1 MLFNSRDFLIF
12 FPIVV
17 FLYFKAKPLHRNLL
31 LLAASYYF
39 YMCWKPAYIILIVT
53 STLVDYICAQM
64 MDKTDNKRVRRSY
77 LIISIVCN
85 LGLLFTFKYLNFFAW
100 TTKYFLGSRGIE
112 LAQPLLNVLLPVGIS
127 FYTFQTLSYTID
139 VYRGNTRPEK
149 RPINFALYVSFFP
162 QLVAG
167 PIERSSRL
175 LPQFDKQYEFDYRRV
190 TDGLRLMLWGM
201 FKKVVIADTLAK
213 LVDPVYS
220 NPTDSTGPALVAAT
234 IFFAFQ
240 IYCDFS
246 GYTDIAIGAAKVLGI
261 ELMKNFDRPYS
272 AKSIREFWR
281 RWHISLSTWFRDYL
295 YIPLGGNRVS
305 ITRNYFNLVI
315 VFFLCGLWHGA
326 NWTFVI
332 WGLLHGSFMIISR
345 ITERPREWFSQ
356 ITGLQKIPAVHNI
369 LKMAI
374 TFGLTCFA
382 WIFFRAQT
390 VSDAWYITTHI
401 FSGWGQLAAD
411 SGLSNLFILNT
422 PVAFIIALVLIIILE
437 IVQLL
442 QSRYQEQS
450 VLRKIPIW
458 IRWPIYY
465 SAIISI
471 LLFGNPEGQE
481 FIYFQ
486 F

>member
-17 FLYFKAKPLHRNLL
+17 FLYFKTKPRNRNIL

-53 STLVDYICAQM
+53 STMIDYICAQRM
-64 MDKTDNKRVRRSY
+64 AKTDKLPARRSY
-77 LIISIVCN
+77 LIISLICN

-100 TTKYFLGSRGIE
+100 TTKYFLGTRGIE
-112 LAQPLLNVLLPVGIS
+112 LAEPLLNVLLPVGIS

-139 VYRGNTRPEK
+139 VYRGDTKPEK
-149 RPINFALYVSFFP
+149 RLINFALYVSFFP

-175 LPQFDKQYEFDYRRV
+175 LPQFDNDIEFDYHRV

-213 LVDPVYS
+213 LVEPVYS
-220 NPTDSTGPALVAAT
+220 SPSDYTGPALVAAT
-234 IFFAFQ
+234 FFFAFQ

-305 ITRNYFNLVI
+305 KSRNYFNLVV

-332 WGLLHGSFMIISR
+332 WGLLHGAYMIVSR
-345 ITERPREWFSQ
+345 ITKRPRARLAQ
-356 ITGLQKIPAVHNI
+356 IIGLHKIPVFHNFF
-369 LKMAI
+369 KMTI

-382 WIFFRAQT
+382 WIFFRSQT
-390 VSDAWYITTHI
+390 LSDALYIVKHI
-401 FSGWGQLAAD
+401 FSGWGQLATKG
-411 SGLSNLFILNT
+411 GLSSLFIFDT
-422 PVAFIIALVLIIILE
+422 PVAFVIALVLIIILE

-442 QSRYQEQS
+442 QSHYPAQG
-450 VLRKIPIW
+450 VLKEVPVW
-458 IRWPIYY
+458 VRWPVYY
-465 SAIISI
+465 IAVISI
-471 LLFGNPEGQE
+471 LIFGSPEGQE

>member
-17 FLYFKAKPLHRNLL
+17 FLFFTVKQRHRNIL

-39 YMCWKPAYIILIVT
+39 YMCWKPAYIVLIIT
-53 STLVDYICAQM
+53 STLINYFCSLRMSETENI
-64 MDKTDNKRVRRSY
+64 SY
-77 LIISIVCN
+77 RKLYLTLSIVSS
-85 LGLLFTFKYLNFFAW
+85 LGILFVFKYLNFFAW
-100 TTKYFLGSRGIE
+100 TTKYFLGYSQIE
-112 LAQPLLNVLLPVGIS
+112 RAAPLLNVLLPVGIS

-139 VYRGNTRPEK
+139 VYRGETHAEK
-149 RPINFALYVSFFP
+149 RLINFALYVSFFP

-167 PIERSSRL
+167 PIERSTRL
-175 LPQFDKQYEFDYRRV
+175 LPQFDNEVKFDYHRV
-190 TDGLRLMLWGM
+190 TDGLKLMLWGM

-213 LVDPVYS
+213 LVNPVYG
-220 NPTDSTGPALVAAT
+220 NPANYEGPALTAAT

-246 GYTDIAIGAAKVLGI
+246 GYSDIAIGAAEVLGI
-261 ELMKNFDRPYS
+261 ELMQNFDRPYS
-272 AKSIREFWR
+272 SKSIREFWR

-305 ITRNYFNLVI
+305 KFRNYINLTT

-332 WGLLHGSFMIISR
+332 WGLLHGSYMIISR
-345 ITERPREWFSQ
+345 ITETQRAKIAQ
-356 ITGLQKIPAVHNI
+356 ITGIDKVPIVQNA
-369 LKMAI
+369 LKVSI

-390 VSDAWYITTHI
+390 LTDAWYIIGHI
-401 FSGWGQLAAD
+401 PSGWDQL
-411 SGLSNLFILNT
+411 LRLENLNNLYILNT
-422 PVAFIIALVLIIILE
+422 PVAFFVSIMLIMILE
-437 IVQLL
+437 TAQFMQGRCNVREML
-442 QSRYQEQS
+442 QNR
-450 VLRKIPIW
+450 PIW
-458 IRWPIYY
+458 LRWSLYY
-465 SAIISI
+465 IAVICI
-471 LLFGNPEGQE
+471 LLFGSPEGQD